1 VRDEVD
7 AGDGGVKCVTHGA
20 ARVGVMWQLGDVHH
34 AREASMVNEKSLRR
48 LFLLT
53 TAALVLAVLVSVGF
67 ANVVG

>member
-1 VRDEVD
+1 
-7 AGDGGVKCVTHGA
+7 
-20 ARVGVMWQLGDVHH
+20 
-34 AREASMVNEKSLRR
+34 MVNVKSLRL

>member
-1 VRDEVD
+1 
-7 AGDGGVKCVTHGA
+7 
-20 ARVGVMWQLGDVHH
+20 
-34 AREASMVNEKSLRR
+34 MVNEKSLRR

>member
-1 VRDEVD
+1 M
-7 AGDGGVKCVTHGA
+7 KCVTHGA
-20 ARVGVMWQLGDVHH
+20 AGVGLLCQLGDVRH

-53 TAALVLAVLVSVGF
+53 TAALVLAVLFSAGF

>member
-1 VRDEVD
+1 
-7 AGDGGVKCVTHGA
+7 
-20 ARVGVMWQLGDVHH
+20 
-34 AREASMVNEKSLRR
+34 MVNEKCLRR